1 MNQKQL
7 QKMMAQAQ
15 KMQAG
20 VMQAQEDLADAR
32 VEGKAADGLVKV
44 VVTGQ
49 GELVELSISPEA
61 VDPDDIEI
69 LEDMILV
76 AVKNAVSASRKLSD
90 DRMQALGIPGMG
102 GLM

>member
-20 VMQAQEDLADAR
+20 VVKAQEELADER
-32 VEGKAADGLVKV
+32 VAGEAADGLVRA

-61 VDPDDIEI
+61 IDPDDVEM

-76 AVKNAVSASRKLSD
+76 AVKKAVSASRELSED
-90 DRMQALGIPGMG
+90 KMQAFGIPGMG
-102 GLM
+102 GLL

>member
-7 QKMMAQAQ
+7 KKMMEQAQ

-20 VMQAQEDLADAR
+20 VLKAQEDLANER
-32 VEGKAADGLVKV
+32 VEGSAADGLVRA

-49 GELVELSISPEA
+49 GELVELTISPEA
-61 VDPDDIEI
+61 LDPDDVEM
-69 LEDMILV
+69 LEDLILV
-76 AVKNAVSASRKLSD
+76 AVKDAVSRSKKLSE
-90 DRMQALGIPGMG
+90 DRMNALGFPGIG

>member
-7 QKMMAQAQ
+7 NKMMAQAQ

-20 VMQAQEDLADAR
+20 VMKVQEELADAR
-32 VEGKAADGLVKV
+32 VEGTAADGLVKA

-49 GELVELSISPEA
+49 GELVELSISPDA
-61 VDPDDIEI
+61 VDTDDIEM

-76 AVKNAVSASRKLSD
+76 AVKNAVSESRRLSE
-90 DRMQALGIPGMG
+90 DRMQGLGIPGLG

>member
-15 KMQAG
+15 KMQTG
-20 VMQAQEDLADAR
+20 VMKAQEELADAR
-32 VEGKAADGLVKV
+32 VAGEAADGLVKA

-61 VDPDDIEI
+61 IDPDDVEM

-76 AVKNAVSASRKLSD
+76 AVAKAVSASRELSED
-90 DRMQALGIPGMG
+90 KMQAFGIPGMG
-102 GLM
+102 GLL

>member
-20 VMQAQEDLADAR
+20 VMKVQEELADAR
-32 VEGKAADGLVKV
+32 VEGKAADGLVRA

-49 GELVELSISPEA
+49 GDLVELSISPEA
-61 VDPDDIEI
+61 VDLDDIEM

-76 AVKNAVSASRKLSD
+76 AVKNAVSTSRKLSE

>member
-20 VMQAQEDLADAR
+20 MIQAQEELADAR
-32 VEGKAADGLVKV
+32 VEGKAADGLIRA

-49 GELVELSISPEA
+49 GELIELSISPEA
-61 VDPDDIEI
+61 VDSDDVEM

-76 AVKNAVSASRKLSD
+76 AVKNAVSASRELSEN
-90 DRMQALGIPGMG
+90 RMQALGIPDMG
-102 GLM
+102 GMM

>member
-7 QKMMAQAQ
+7 KKMMAQAQ

-20 VMQAQEDLADAR
+20 VLKAQEDLANER
-32 VEGKAADGLVKV
+32 IEGVAADGLVKA

-49 GELVELSISPEA
+49 GELVELTISPE
-61 VDPDDIEI
+61 VIDPDDAEM
-69 LEDMILV
+69 LEDLILV
-76 AVKNAVSASRKLSD
+76 AVKSAVSDSKKLSQN
-90 DRMQALGIPGMG
+90 RMDSLGIPGMG

>member
-7 QKMMAQAQ
+7 KNMMAQAQ

-20 VMQAQEDLADAR
+20 VLKAQEELADER
-32 VEGKAADGLVKV
+32 VEGTAADGLVKA

-49 GELVELSISPEA
+49 GELVELTISPET
-61 VDPDDIEI
+61 VDPDDVEM
-69 LEDMILV
+69 LEDLILV
-76 AVKNAVSASRKLSD
+76 AVKNAVDESKKLSKV
-90 DRMQALGIPGMG
+90 RMNALGIPGMG

>member
-7 QKMMAQAQ
+7 SKMMAQAQ

-20 VMQAQEDLADAR
+20 MLKVQEELASAR
-32 VEGKAADGLVKV
+32 ITGTAANGLVKA

-49 GELVELSISPEA
+49 GELVELSISPDA
-61 VDPDDIEI
+61 VDTEDIEM

-76 AVKNAVSASRKLSD
+76 AVKNAVSESRSLSEE
-90 DRMQALGIPGMG
+90 RMRDLGIPGMG

>member
-7 QKMMAQAQ
+7 RKMMAQAQ

-20 VMQAQEDLADAR
+20 MVKAQEELADER
-32 VEGKAADGLVKV
+32 ITGSAADGMVEA

-49 GELVELSISPEA
+49 GELVELSISPDVA
-61 VDPDDIEI
+61 DPDDVEM
-69 LEDMILV
+69 LEDLILV
-76 AVKNAVSASRKLSD
+76 AVKNAVAKSKELSKEK
-90 DRMQALGIPGMG
+90 MEGLGIPGLG

>member
-15 KMQAG
+15 KMQSG
-20 VMQAQEDLADAR
+20 VLKAQEELAVAR
-32 VEGKAADGLVKV
+32 VTGEAADGLIRA

-49 GELVELSISPEA
+49 GELVELTISPDA
-61 VDPDDIEI
+61 IDPDDVEM

-76 AVKNAVSASRKLSD
+76 AVKKAVSASKKLSE
-90 DRMQALGIPGMG
+90 DRMQSLGIPGMG
-102 GLM
+102 GMM

>member
-20 VMQAQEDLADAR
+20 VMKAQEELADSRIAG
-32 VEGKAADGLVKV
+32 EAAGGLVRA

-49 GELVELSISPEA
+49 GELVELSIAPEA
-61 VDPDDIEI
+61 VDPDDIEM

-76 AVKNAVSASRKLSD
+76 AVKNAVAASRELSD
-90 DRMQALGIPGMG
+90 DRMQSLGIPGMG
-102 GLM
+102 GLL

>member
-7 QKMMAQAQ
+7 RKMMAQAQ

-20 VMQAQEDLADAR
+20 VMRIQEDLAEER
-32 VEGKAADGLVKV
+32 VEGTSADGLVKA

-49 GELVELSISPEA
+49 GELVGISLSAEV
-61 VDPDDIEI
+61 VDPEDVEM
-69 LEDMILV
+69 LEDLILV
-76 AVKNAVSASRKLSD
+76 AVRNAVEESRRLSRE
-90 DRMQALGIPGMG
+90 RMEDLGLPGMG

>member
-20 VMQAQEDLADAR
+20 VLKVQEDLADER
-32 VEGKAADGLVKV
+32 IEGTAADGLVKA

-49 GELVELSISPEA
+49 GELVGLTISPETL
-61 VDPDDIEI
+61 DPDDAEM
-69 LEDMILV
+69 LEDLILV
-76 AVKNAVSASRKLSD
+76 AVKNAVSASKKLSK
-90 DRMQALGIPGMG
+90 DRMEALGIPGMG

>member
-20 VMQAQEDLADAR
+20 VVKVQEELADAR
-32 VEGKAADGLVKV
+32 VPGESAAGLVKA

-69 LEDMILV
+69 LEDIILV
-76 AVKNAVSASRKLSD
+76 AVSNAVPASRNLSED
-90 DRMQALGIPGMG
+90 KMQVLGIPGLG
-102 GLM
+102 GLL

>member
-20 VMQAQEDLADAR
+20 VLKAQEDLADAR
-32 VEGKAADGLVKV
+32 VAGEAAGGMVRA

-49 GELVELSISPEA
+49 GELVELSIAPDA
-61 VDPDDIEI
+61 VDPDDIEM

-76 AVKNAVSASRKLSD
+76 AVKKAVAASRELSD
-90 DRMQALGIPGMG
+90 DRMQSLGIPGMG
-102 GLM
+102 GLL

>member
-7 QKMMAQAQ
+7 KKMMAQAQ
-15 KMQAG
+15 QMQVG
-20 VMQAQEDLADAR
+20 VMQAQEELAIAR
-32 VEGKAADGLVKV
+32 VEGTAADGMVKA

-49 GELVELSISPEA
+49 GELVELYISPEA
-61 VDPDDIEI
+61 IDPDDIEM

-76 AVKNAVSASRKLSD
+76 AVKNAVSASRKLSE

>member
-20 VMQAQEDLADAR
+20 VMKAQEDLADAR
-32 VEGKAADGLVKV
+32 VAGEAAGGLVSA

-49 GELVELSISPEA
+49 GELVELSIAPDA
-61 VDPDDIEI
+61 VDPDDIEM

-76 AVKNAVSASRKLSD
+76 AVKKAVAASRELSD
-90 DRMQALGIPGMG
+90 DRMQSLGIPGMG
-102 GLM
+102 GLL

>member
-7 QKMMAQAQ
+7 MKMMAQAQ

-20 VMQAQEDLADAR
+20 MMKLQDDLADER
-32 VEGKAADGLVKV
+32 VEGTAADGLVRA

-61 VDPDDIEI
+61 VDPEDMEM
-69 LEDMILV
+69 LEDLIIV
-76 AVKNAVSASRKLSD
+76 AVKNAVEESRRLSRE
-90 DRMQALGIPGMG
+90 RMEDLGLPGMG

>member
-15 KMQAG
+15 KMQTG
-20 VMQAQEDLADAR
+20 VMQAQEELADAR
-32 VEGKAADGLVKV
+32 VEGKAADGLVRV